1 MTKVP
6 NSFFSHFFFFN
17 LGTKWQKISHKDCMK
32 RKIFFFRTRPVLSY
46 FLFLLLLDQNNSI
59 GYTII
64 DQICVWMERAAQQV
78 HIWLRN
84 MVIFFL
90 FFKVSKGYESL
101 VFLPTICSF
110 LEEIRRLHFVWQGN
124 VKLAPGGMRCGSP
137 AAAEAPTTIHSGD
150 KICEKFG
157 SEFDYQK

>member
-1 MTKVP
+1 MHENK
-6 NSFFSHFFFFN
+6 
-17 LGTKWQKISHKDCMK
+17 K
-32 RKIFFFRTRPVLSY
+32 FFFRTRPVLSY

-110 LEEIRRLHFVWQGN
+110 LEEIRRGFISCDKEMSSWHPAG
-124 VKLAPGGMRCGSP
+124 C
-137 AAAEAPTTIHSGD
+137 AAAAARRQRSPNHNSLWGQKFVKTE
-150 KICEKFG
+150 KIWREKF
-157 SEFDYQK
+157 SFWKIRIQTW

>member
-1 MTKVP
+1 MFFNFGTKRQKIRLNENKNLFFFEQDSCYFVIL
-6 NSFFSHFFFFN
+6 FFS
-17 LGTKWQKISHKDCMK
+17 
-32 RKIFFFRTRPVLSY
+32 
-46 FLFLLLLDQNNSI
+46 LLLDQNNSI

-78 HIWLRN
+78 RIWLRN

-110 LEEIRRLHFVWQGN
+110 LEEIRRGFISCDKEMSSWHPAG
-124 VKLAPGGMRCGSP
+124 C
-137 AAAEAPTTIHSGD
+137 AAAAARRQRSPNHNSLWGQKFVKTE
-150 KICEKFG
+150 KIWLGRKILIL
-157 SEFDYQK
+157 KN

>member
-1 MTKVP
+1 MHENK
-6 NSFFSHFFFFN
+6 
-17 LGTKWQKISHKDCMK
+17 K
-32 RKIFFFRTRPVLSY
+32 FFFRTRPVLSY

-110 LEEIRRLHFVWQGN
+110 LEEIRRGFISCDKEMSSWHPAG
-124 VKLAPGGMRCGSP
+124 C
-137 AAAEAPTTIHSGD
+137 AAAARRRRRPNHNSLWGQNLW
-150 KICEKFG
+150 KIWLGVWLPKIKF
-157 SEFDYQK
+157 SSMMKNKFSNNYLSVAILT